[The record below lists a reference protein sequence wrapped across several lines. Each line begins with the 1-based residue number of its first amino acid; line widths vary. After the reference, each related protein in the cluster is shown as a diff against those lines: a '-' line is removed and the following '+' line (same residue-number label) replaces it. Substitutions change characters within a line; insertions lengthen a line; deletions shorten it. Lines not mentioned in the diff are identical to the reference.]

1 MSETT
6 TGLICI
12 LISII
17 AVDAFMMFW
26 MYACNASFRHYFG
39 VIGISLLILFVVY
52 QWMANNPQVKEVSY
66 YADIENNLTYK
77 AEFKISIG
85 SLDEKVLGTN
95 REAVLKVRENADI
108 YLYPRVDQFMM
119 KAFEDNINTN
129 SSFNDLK
136 NFCDFL
142 DGSYVDIPGA
152 SIKVKFIGLTMVGN
166 RR

>member
-1 MSETT
+1 
-6 TGLICI
+6 
-12 LISII
+12 
-17 AVDAFMMFW
+17 
-26 MYACNASFRHYFG
+26 
-39 VIGISLLILFVVY
+39 
-52 QWMANNPQVKEVSY
+52 MATNPQVKEVSY

-77 AEFKISIG
+77 ADFKISID

-119 KAFEDNINTN
+119 KAFKDNINTD
-129 SSFNDLK
+129 STLNDLK
-136 NFCDFL
+136 DFCDLL

-166 RR
+166 RK

>member
-6 TGLICI
+6 SGLICI

-52 QWMANNPQVKEVSY
+52 QWMANNPQVEEVSY
-66 YADIENNLTYK
+66 YADIENGLTYK
-77 AEFKISIG
+77 ADFKISIG

-108 YLYPRVDQFMM
+108 YLYPRVNQFMM
-119 KAFEDNINTN
+119 KTFEDNIDTN

-152 SIKVKFIGLTMVGN
+152 SIKIKFIGLTMVGSS
-166 RR
+166 R

>member
-1 MSETT
+1 MSEASITIVWFFLLFVVIDFF
-6 TGLICI
+6 LILGIHTC
-12 LISII
+12 
-17 AVDAFMMFW
+17 
-26 MYACNASFRHYFG
+26 CGSFIHYFG
-39 VIGISLLILFVVY
+39 VIGISLLILFTMY
-52 QWMANNPQVKEVSY
+52 QWMSNNPQVKEVSY
-66 YADIENNLTYK
+66 YADIENGLTYK
-77 AEFKISIG
+77 AEFKISID

-119 KAFEDNINTN
+119 KAFEDNIDTN

-136 NFCDFL
+136 NFCDLL

-152 SIKVKFIGLTMVGN
+152 SIKIKFIGLTMVGN

>member
-1 MSETT
+1 M
-6 TGLICI
+6 
-12 LISII
+12 
-17 AVDAFMMFW
+17 
-26 MYACNASFRHYFG
+26 
-39 VIGISLLILFVVY
+39 Y

-77 AEFKISIG
+77 ADFKISID

-119 KAFEDNINTN
+119 KAFEDNIDAN

-136 NFCDFL
+136 NFCDLL

-152 SIKVKFIGLTMVGN
+152 SIKVKFKGLTMVEN